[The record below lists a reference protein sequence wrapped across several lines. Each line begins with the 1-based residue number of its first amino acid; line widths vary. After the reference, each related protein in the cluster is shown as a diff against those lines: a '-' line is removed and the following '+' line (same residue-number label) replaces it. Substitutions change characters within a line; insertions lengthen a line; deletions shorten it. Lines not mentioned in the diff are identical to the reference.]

1 MLLPLPPPLSDL
13 SGGEVEVN
21 YAALATECLLIVES
35 LPYLFSYRAWPTNPS
50 RRSFEFHSRILTV
63 HKTSNNSSS
72 TSPTSTKTNPKAEPW
87 RRGRS
92 NFILTRFLFLRS
104 FAPPLLVVLAV
115 QQPPLTESRSVRLSL
130 VCAPYSGFFGPP
142 RPVRTH
148 RRGAGVFVGYFA
160 AAATSNQYTE
170 ARRSSRSKQ

>member
-35 LPYLFSYRAWPTNPS
+35 LPYLFPYRAWPTNPA
-50 RRSFEFHSRILTV
+50 RRSPEFHSRILTV

-72 TSPTSTKTNPKAEPW
+72 TSTKTNPKAEPW

-104 FAPPLLVVLAV
+104 FAPPLLVGTGCTTTTTHGVSFSPSL
-115 QQPPLTESRSVRLSL
+115 SRRIL
-130 VCAPYSGFFGPP
+130 VSSGHL
-142 RPVRTH
+142 VRTQ
-148 RRGAGVFVGYFA
+148 RGGAGVFVGYFA
-160 AAATSNQYTE
+160 AAAT
-170 ARRSSRSKQ
+170 